1 VAGGLVDGIEFAEFG
16 LGVGV
21 GVGVG
26 VEGVSGTWF

>member
-1 VAGGLVDGIEFAEFG
+1 VAGGLVDGIEFAEF
-16 LGVGV
+16 GV